1 MDEMKDRVKRR
12 RRELELTQKQLAG
25 RCGVKQ
31 QNIQQIES
39 GVVRNPSY
47 ILELAKGLEVS
58 ADWLVN
64 GAGIADQQQEA
75 LSDLWRELSGR
86 EATNTGAGVEFS
98 ASPSYGVREERTERA
113 PDSGARRGE
122 NVFAE
127 SAATLQKLTDMIQKV
142 DPQVRDG
149 LIEMVSDYLSNPE
162 KNRRKLFY
170 IQSIIAAA
178 ASDEP

>member
-31 QNIQQIES
+31 QNIQQVES
-39 GVVRNPSY
+39 GVVRSPSY
-47 ILELAKGLEVS
+47 ILDLAKALGVS
-58 ADWLVN
+58 ADWLVH
-64 GAGIADQQQEA
+64 GAQIPQQSQA
-75 LSDLWRELSGR
+75 FTALWRNMAKQGD
-86 EATNTGAGVEFS
+86 EAEDAEIEHSMDMPAGTMKEQ
-98 ASPSYGVREERTERA
+98 REEPSDPGNA
-113 PDSGARRGE
+113 KGDNA
-122 NVFAE
+122 FAE
-127 SAATLQKLTDMIQKV
+127 SAEALQALTDMIQKV

-149 LIEMVSDYLSNPE
+149 LIEMVADYLSNPE

-178 ASDEP
+178 ASHGP